1 MKVRSDMSPEAEP
14 LVSVR
19 TIRCPHCENDVTVEP
34 GWSPLETLWMHEYE
48 CAAVMLLTAPEPM

>member
-1 MKVRSDMSPEAEP
+1 MSPEAEP

-48 CAAVMLLTAPEPM
+48 CAAVMLLSPPVPPM